1 MAQKNFYKVEGYPGF
16 VKNPSTGTILN
27 ENIRE
32 IENARARKMKRKSKE
47 SNALRL
53 EEEVSTMKE
62 EMKEIKTLLRQ
73 LLEK

>member
-1 MAQKNFYKVEGYPGF
+1 MAEKNFYKVEGYPGF

-27 ENIRE
+27 QNIRE

>member
-1 MAQKNFYKVEGYPGF
+1 MAEKNFYKVEGYPGF

-27 ENIRE
+27 GNIRE